1 MIEIDESWE
10 QSIIQE
16 QENKDEIDTSNPNIK
31 LEKKN
36 NNSNIEQICC
46 IELTNNNCICIQ
58 YEIEWTIRKVRI

>member
-36 NNSNIEQICC
+36 NNSNIEQKFC
-46 IELTNNNCICIQ
+46 IELQI
-58 YEIEWTIRKVRI
+58 TIIFIFNMKLNGQKEK

>member
-16 QENKDEIDTSNPNIK
+16 QENKDEIDTSNLNIK

-46 IELTNNNCICIQ
+46 IELTNNNYIYIQ